1 MFDVLVETNGSR
13 ADARGR
19 RKYFAVSA
27 LLVGALFLSA
37 VIVSIYAADF
47 DIGGDLDMARMLVA
61 QIEPP
66 ERVTEEPQPR
76 QPAAGSTS
84 PSNRL
89 PQRTESIARIDEFQ
103 KAPDTV
109 STVVNTIPPRPL
121 GAYEIGDRNFDP
133 PAYGGRP
140 DGIARN
146 SGGSDSSSSSA
157 ELTRPV
163 PERVESK
170 PPPPAIKKPEK
181 EVIRSKGVINGEAIY
196 LPKPPYPPAAIAVGA
211 QGDVSVQV
219 TIDETGRVISARAA
233 DGNPLLRTAAVG
245 AAKSAKFRPTFLGDR
260 PVKVTGVIVY
270 KFTR

>member
-47 DIGGDLDMARMLVA
+47 DIGGDLDMAQMLVA

-76 QPAAGSTS
+76 QPAAASTS

-89 PQRTESIARIDEFQ
+89 PQRTESIARIDEQ
-103 KAPDTV
+103 QDAPDSV
-109 STVVNTIPPRPL
+109 STVVNKIPPRPL
-121 GAYEIGDRNFDP
+121 GAYEISDRNIGLT
-133 PAYGGRP
+133 Y
-140 DGIARN
+140 
-146 SGGSDSSSSSA
+146 SGTTRGSDRIGSAEPGSSSA

-170 PPPPAIKKPEK
+170 PPPPAIKKPTAP
-181 EVIRSKGVINGEAIY
+181 ISKGVITGEAIY
-196 LPKPPYPPAAIAVGA
+196 LPKPQYPATAIAVNA
-211 QGDVSVQV
+211 QGDVSIQV
-219 TIDETGRVISARAA
+219 LIDEEGRVISAKPVS
-233 DGNPLLRTAAVG
+233 GHPLLRAAATG
-245 AAKSAKFRPTFLGDR
+245 AARSAKFRPTLLSNQ

>member
-19 RKYFAVSA
+19 RKYFAISA

-76 QPAAGSTS
+76 QPAAASTS

-89 PQRTESIARIDEFQ
+89 PQRTESIARIDEQ
-103 KAPDTV
+103 QDAPDSV
-109 STVVNTIPPRPL
+109 STVVNKIPPRPL
-121 GAYEIGDRNFDP
+121 GAYEISDRNVGLN
-133 PAYGGRP
+133 YTGTTR
-140 DGIARN
+140 
-146 SGGSDSSSSSA
+146 GSDRSGSAETGSSSA

-170 PPPPAIKKPEK
+170 PPPPAIKKPTAP
-181 EVIRSKGVINGEAIY
+181 ISKGVITGEAIY
-196 LPKPPYPPAAIAVGA
+196 LPKPQYPATAIAVNA
-211 QGDVSVQV
+211 QGDVSIQV
-219 TIDETGRVISARAA
+219 LIDEEGRVISAKPVS
-233 DGNPLLRTAAVG
+233 GHPLLRAAATG
-245 AAKSAKFRPTFLGDR
+245 AARSAKFRPTLLSNQ

>member
-19 RKYFAVSA
+19 RKYFAFSA

-76 QPAAGSTS
+76 QPAAASTS
-84 PSNRL
+84 PANRL
-89 PQRTESIARIDEFQ
+89 PQRTESIARIDEQ
-103 KAPDTV
+103 QDAPDSV
-109 STVVNTIPPRPL
+109 STVVNRIPPRPL
-121 GAYEIGDRNFDP
+121 GAYEISDRNEGLT
-133 PAYGGRP
+133 Y
-140 DGIARN
+140 
-146 SGGSDSSSSSA
+146 SGTTRGSDRIGSAETGSSSA
-157 ELTRPV
+157 EITRSV

>member
-19 RKYFAVSA
+19 RKYFAISA

-47 DIGGDLDMARMLVA
+47 DIGGDLDMTRMLVA
-61 QIEPP
+61 QVEPP
-66 ERVTEEPQPR
+66 ERVIEEPQPK
-76 QPAAGSTS
+76 QPAAASTS
-84 PSNRL
+84 TTDQL
-89 PQRTESIARIDEFQ
+89 PQRTESIARIDEQ
-103 KAPDTV
+103 QDAPDSV
-109 STVVNTIPPRPL
+109 STVVNRIPPRPL
-121 GAYEIGDRNFDP
+121 GVYEISDRNFDP

-146 SGGSDSSSSSA
+146 SGSSVSGSSSA

-170 PPPPAIKKPEK
+170 PPPPAITKPTAP
-181 EVIRSKGVINGEAIY
+181 ISKGVITGEAIY
-196 LPKPPYPPAAIAVGA
+196 LPKPPYPQAAIAVGA
-211 QGDVSVQV
+211 QGAVSVQV
-219 TIDETGRVISARAA
+219 LIDESGRVVSAKAV
-233 DGNPLLRTAAVG
+233 DGNPLLRTAAIG
-245 AAKSAKFRPTFLGDR
+245 AARQARFNPTKLSGN

>member
-1 MFDVLVETNGSR
+1 MFDVLVEANGSR

-19 RKYFAVSA
+19 RKYFAISA

-76 QPAAGSTS
+76 QPAAASTS
-84 PSNRL
+84 SSNRL

-121 GAYEIGDRNFDP
+121 GAYEISDRNVGLN
-133 PAYGGRP
+133 Y
-140 DGIARN
+140 
-146 SGGSDSSSSSA
+146 SGTTRGSDRSGSTETGSSSA

-170 PPPPAIKKPEK
+170 PPPPAIKKPTAP
-181 EVIRSKGVINGEAIY
+181 ISKGVITGEAIY
-196 LPKPPYPPAAIAVGA
+196 LPKPQYPATAIAVNA
-211 QGDVSVQV
+211 QGDVSIQV
-219 TIDETGRVISARAA
+219 LIDEEGRVISAKPVS
-233 DGNPLLRTAAVG
+233 GHPLLRAAATG
-245 AAKSAKFRPTFLGDR
+245 AARSAKFRPTLLSNQ

>member
-76 QPAAGSTS
+76 QPAAASTS

-89 PQRTESIARIDEFQ
+89 PQRTESIARIDEQ
-103 KAPDTV
+103 QDAPDSV
-109 STVVNTIPPRPL
+109 STVVNKIPPRPL
-121 GAYEIGDRNFDP
+121 GAYEISDRNFDP

-146 SGGSDSSSSSA
+146 SGGSDRGSSSA

-170 PPPPAIKKPEK
+170 PPPPAIKKPTAP
-181 EVIRSKGVINGEAIY
+181 ISKGVITGEAIY
-196 LPKPPYPPAAIAVGA
+196 LPKPQYPATAIAVGA

>member
-76 QPAAGSTS
+76 QPAAASTS

-89 PQRTESIARIDEFQ
+89 PQRTESIARIDEQ
-103 KAPDTV
+103 QDAPDSV
-109 STVVNTIPPRPL
+109 STVVNKIPPRPL
-121 GAYEIGDRNFDP
+121 GAYEISDRNFDP

-146 SGGSDSSSSSA
+146 SGGSDRGSSSA

-170 PPPPAIKKPEK
+170 PPPPAIKKPTAP
-181 EVIRSKGVINGEAIY
+181 ISKGVITGEAIY
-196 LPKPPYPPAAIAVGA
+196 LPKPQYPATAIAVNA
-211 QGDVSVQV
+211 QGDVSIQV
-219 TIDETGRVISARAA
+219 LIDEEGRVISAKPVS
-233 DGNPLLRTAAVG
+233 GHPLLRAAATG
-245 AAKSAKFRPTFLGDR
+245 AARSAKFRPTLLSNQ

>member
-19 RKYFAVSA
+19 RKYFAFSA

-76 QPAAGSTS
+76 QPAAASTS

-89 PQRTESIARIDEFQ
+89 PQRTESIARIDEQ
-103 KAPDTV
+103 QDAPDSV
-109 STVVNTIPPRPL
+109 STVVNKIPPRPL
-121 GAYEIGDRNFDP
+121 GAYEISDRNIGLT
-133 PAYGGRP
+133 Y
-140 DGIARN
+140 
-146 SGGSDSSSSSA
+146 SGTTRGSDRIGSAEPGSSSA

-163 PERVESK
+163 SERVESK
-170 PPPPAIKKPEK
+170 PPPPAIEKPTAP
-181 EVIRSKGVINGEAIY
+181 ISKGVITGEAIY
-196 LPKPPYPPAAIAVGA
+196 LPKPQYPATAIAVNA
-211 QGDVSVQV
+211 QGDVSIQV
-219 TIDETGRVISARAA
+219 LIDEEGRVISAKPVS
-233 DGNPLLRTAAVG
+233 GHPLLRAAATG
-245 AAKSAKFRPTFLGDR
+245 AARSAKFRPTLLSNQ

>member
-61 QIEPP
+61 QVEPT
-66 ERVTEEPQPR
+66 ERVIEEPQPK
-76 QPAAGSTS
+76 QPAAANASRS
-84 PSNRL
+84 DR
-89 PQRTESIARIDEFQ
+89 PQRTESIARIDEMQ
-103 KAPDTV
+103 KAPDSV

-121 GAYEIGDRNFDP
+121 GAYEISDRNFDP

-140 DGIARN
+140 DGVSQSSNDR
-146 SGGSDSSSSSA
+146 GTGSSEIS
-157 ELTRPV
+157 RPV

-170 PPPPAIKKPEK
+170 PPPAIIKPEK
-181 EVIRSKGVINGEAIY
+181 PVVQSKGVINGEAIS
-196 LPKPPYPPAAIAVGA
+196 LPKPPYPQAAIAVNA
-211 QGDVSVQV
+211 QGNVDVQV
-219 TIDETGRVISARAA
+219 LIDETGRVVSAKAVN
-233 DGNPLLRTAAVG
+233 GHPLLRAAAIG
-245 AAKSAKFRPTFLGDR
+245 AARSARFNPTKLSGQ

>member
-47 DIGGDLDMARMLVA
+47 DIGGDLDMTRMLVA
-61 QIEPP
+61 QVEPP
-66 ERVTEEPQPR
+66 ERVIEEPQPK
-76 QPAAGSTS
+76 QPAAASTS

-89 PQRTESIARIDEFQ
+89 PSRTESIARIDEQ
-103 KAPDTV
+103 QDAPDSV
-109 STVVNTIPPRPL
+109 STVVNRIPPRPL
-121 GAYEIGDRNFDP
+121 GAYEIGPEIFDP
-133 PAYGGRP
+133 PSYGGRP

-146 SGGSDSSSSSA
+146 SGSNVSGSSSA
-157 ELTRPV
+157 ELTRTV

-170 PPPPAIKKPEK
+170 PPPPAITKPTAP
-181 EVIRSKGVINGEAIY
+181 ISKGVITGEAIY
-196 LPKPPYPPAAIAVGA
+196 LPKPQYPATAISVNA
-211 QGDVSVQV
+211 QGNVSVQV
-219 TIDETGRVISARAA
+219 LIDEQGNVISAKPVS
-233 DGNPLLRTAAVG
+233 GHPLLRAAAIG
-245 AAKSAKFRPTFLGDR
+245 AAKNARFNPTKLSGQ